1 MVKKEESMVG
11 TLEDLKKVEYIST
24 GVAELDE
31 MIGGFAR
38 GRLTEVWGNP
48 GSGKSYLLAKCMASV
63 KGKILYVDTE
73 FALNRERLLKI
84 GVDLKQVDYI
94 ANSQLEKVTE
104 QVLAHI
110 GSHDLIII
118 DTIAKLTPMTVATQD
133 VGENALGLFARQIK
147 HFEAKMRPLLH
158 GSKTALV
165 AINQA
170 RAGFGMMSPAKPMG
184 GFAWEHS
191 VDIRL
196 KLSKGATNAITK
208 QVDGVKIQTGHWCT
222 VKVEKTRLTQPAIQ
236 TKFKVEY

>member
-1 MVKKEESMVG
+1 MTKKAEEENLVG
-11 TLEDLKKVEYIST
+11 TLDDLKKVEYIST

-31 MIGGFAR
+31 LVGGFAR

-73 FALNRERLLKI
+73 FALNRERLLKL

-104 QVLAHI
+104 QVLVHI
-110 GSHDLIII
+110 GTHDLIII
-118 DTIAKLTPMTVATQD
+118 DTLAKLTPMTVGSQD

-184 GFAWEHS
+184 GFANN
-191 VDIRL
+191 L
-196 KLSKGATNAITK
+196 
-208 QVDGVKIQTGHWCT
+208 
-222 VKVEKTRLTQPAIQ
+222 
-236 TKFKVEY
+236 